1 MAKKQSE
8 KKAAA
13 NPKVKA
19 EVKAEAKAKVKKEVK
34 LISNQIYSF
43 KANKKA
49 KHLLDGKIYA
59 ISGEIA
65 QGLIAKGWG
74 EIVK

>member
-19 EVKAEAKAKVKKEVK
+19 EVKAEVKKEVK

-49 KHLLDGKIYA
+49 KHLLDGKVYE

-65 QGLIAKGWG
+65 QALIAKGWG
-74 EIVK
+74 ELID

>member
-19 EVKAEAKAKVKKEVK
+19 EAKAKVKKEVK
-34 LISNQIYSF
+34 LIQNQVYSF

-65 QGLIAKGWG
+65 QGLISKGWG